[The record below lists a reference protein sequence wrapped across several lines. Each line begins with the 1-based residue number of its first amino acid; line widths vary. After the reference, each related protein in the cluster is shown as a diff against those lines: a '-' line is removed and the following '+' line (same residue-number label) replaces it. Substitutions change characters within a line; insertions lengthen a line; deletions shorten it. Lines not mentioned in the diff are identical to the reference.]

1 MKRIMEL
8 LGGLILNEVQRKT
21 CVSLSPDMREF
32 LGWMLE
38 VDREDELFEEVYSII
53 FKYVLQSYRVC
64 VTLFL
69 INKY

>member
-8 LGGLILNEVQRKT
+8 LGRLILNEVQRKS

-38 VDREDELFEEVYSII
+38 IDRENEPLEEVCLII
-53 FKYVLQSYRVC
+53 FKYL
-64 VTLFL
+64 L
-69 INKY
+69 

>member
-8 LGGLILNEVQRKT
+8 LGRLILNEVQRKT

-53 FKYVLQSYRVC
+53 FKYVLQSYRVY